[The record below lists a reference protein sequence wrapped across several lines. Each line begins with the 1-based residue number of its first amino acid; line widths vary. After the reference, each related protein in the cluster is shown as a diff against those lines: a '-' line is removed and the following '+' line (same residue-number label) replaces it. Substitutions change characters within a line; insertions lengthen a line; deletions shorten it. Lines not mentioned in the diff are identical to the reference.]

1 MHKQLIA
8 HLQKPFNPFS
18 WGKTSLPNHVRRGEF
33 YTIIKAVRYYYNK
46 LNKIVVV
53 IVRGVDMLEEE

>member
-1 MHKQLIA
+1 MCA
-8 HLQKPFNPFS
+8 EA
-18 WGKTSLPNHVRRGEF
+18 GF

-53 IVRGVDMLEEE
+53 IVGGVDMLEEE